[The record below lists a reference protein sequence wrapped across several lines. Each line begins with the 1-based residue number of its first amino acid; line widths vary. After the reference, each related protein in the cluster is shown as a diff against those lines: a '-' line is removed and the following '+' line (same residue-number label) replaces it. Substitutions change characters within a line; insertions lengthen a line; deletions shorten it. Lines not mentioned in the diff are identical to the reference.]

1 MAALKKL
8 ILTLDANGSEVGG
21 PTVPTFVM
29 SNLLAASVAESIAVP
44 AGAKFVLFSA
54 TGDFYAKYDGTAT
67 VPGDS
72 TDGTS
77 SELNPVTRDISG
89 VTTISIISA
98 ATPIVTMAFY
108 S

>member
-44 AGAKFVLFSA
+44 A
-54 TGDFYAKYDGTAT
+54 YAKYDGTAT

-108 S
+108 SRS